1 MHNGRQSYR
10 CCQCHH
16 SFQNA
21 QRRTRSAAILWNQ
34 YAHRKQTYAE
44 LAKSHNTS
52 IKSIQRKLDSHHF
65 IPVPIAP
72 RHVMVVMDTTYFKRI
87 CIVLLL
93 RDAYTAKNL
102 LYRFILYETI
112 NEYVLAIAEL
122 KQSRFVIDGIVVDGR
137 RGIFR
142 AFPEYPIQMCQFHQ
156 KQIVRRYLTSNP
168 HTEAGIELK
177 NLIDVL
183 THTDKPSFTFFLA
196 LWHLQYASFLK
207 ERTIHPDM
215 KHWSYTHKR
224 VRSAYRSLITN
235 LPYLFTYQTVKGMP
249 NTTNSIDG
257 FFAHLKD
264 KVRLHRGLRLK
275 RKKRLIRYLIERK
288 SSV

>member
-1 MHNGRQSYR
+1 MHNGRKSYR
-10 CCQCHH
+10 CCECQH

-21 QRRTRSAAILWNQ
+21 KRPIRSLTVLWNQ
-34 YAHRKQTYAE
+34 YATRKQTYAE
-44 LAKSHNTS
+44 LAKTHHLS
-52 IKSIQRKLDSHHF
+52 IKSVQKKLDIHRF
-65 IPVPIAP
+65 ISEPIVA

-87 CIVLLL
+87 CVVLLL
-93 RDAYTAKNL
+93 RDAYTAENL
-102 LYRFILYETI
+102 LHRFIAYETI
-112 NEYVLAIAEL
+112 NEYVLAIKEL
-122 KQSRFVIDGIVVDGR
+122 KQQQFIIDGIVADGR

-156 KQIVRRYLTSNP
+156 KQIVRKYLTLHP
-168 HTEAGIELK
+168 KTTAGIELK
-177 NLIDVL
+177 RVVDLL
-183 THTDKPSFTFFLA
+183 TDTDKPSFTFFLA
-196 LWHLQYASFLK
+196 LWHLKYVSFLQ
-207 ERTIHPDM
+207 ERTIHPEL

-235 LPYLFTYQTVKGMP
+235 LPYLFTYQAIQGMP
-249 NTTNSIDG
+249 NTTNSLDG

-288 SSV
+288 KSV

>member
-1 MHNGRQSYR
+1 MHTGRQSYR
-10 CCQCHH
+10 CCHCHH

-21 QRRTRSAAILWNQ
+21 QRHARSVAILWNQ

-44 LAKSHNTS
+44 LAQTYDIG
-52 IKSIQRKLDSHHF
+52 IKSVQRKLDSYHF
-65 IPVPIAP
+65 VSLPIAP
-72 RHVMVVMDTTYFKRI
+72 RHIMVVMDTTYFKRI
-87 CIVLLL
+87 CVVLLL
-93 RDAYTAKNL
+93 RDVYSAENL

-122 KQSRFVIDGIVVDGR
+122 KQHGFVIDGIVADGR

-168 HTEAGIELK
+168 KTGAGIELK
-177 NLIDVL
+177 QL
-183 THTDKPSFTFFLA
+183 TDQLTCTNQARFTAALTEWHTTWEL
-196 LWHLQYASFLK
+196 FLK
-207 ERTIHPDM
+207 ERTIHPDL

-224 VRSAYRSLITN
+224 MRSAYRSLITN
-235 LPYLFTYQTVKGMP
+235 LPYLFTYQTVKRMP
-249 NTTNSIDG
+249 NTTNSLDG

-288 SSV
+288 KSV